1 MIAIDLTGRAAFV
14 TGAGAGIG
22 RAIATRLAEA
32 GAVVAVND
40 IDAGRADQVAAEL
53 RGSGLRAEPAVADV
67 RDRAAVAAVID
78 AIVSTHGHLDI
89 AVNNVGMT
97 GGVIAA
103 PFLDTPIDDAAAVIE
118 RNLLATYLCCHAE
131 AAAMAGRGGV
141 ILNVTSGEAGRPSP
155 MIAAYGAAKAAISH
169 LTLTLAVELGP
180 LGIRVNAMAPG
191 TVYTEQV
198 QAVVSPEAFAAI
210 GAGYPLGRSCT
221 PDDLGRLA
229 VFLASHLAESIT
241 GQIVAADNGAALG
254 RAPTGARPTVTTTP
268 PEGSA

>member
-1 MIAIDLTGRAAFV
+1 VIAIDLSGRVAFV

-22 RAIATRLAEA
+22 RAIAGRLAEA
-32 GAVVAVND
+32 GAHVGVND
-40 IDAGRADQVAAEL
+40 IDPQRAAGVVDEL
-53 RGSGLRAEPAVADV
+53 RRGGLHAEAAVADV
-67 RDRAAVAAVID
+67 RDRAAVATAID
-78 AIVSTHGHLDI
+78 AIVARNGHLDI

-103 PFLDTPIDDAAAVIE
+103 PFLDTSIDDATRVIE
-118 RNLLATYLCCHAE
+118 RNLLATYICCHAE

-155 MIAAYGAAKAAISH
+155 LIAAYGAAKAAISH
-169 LTLTLAVELGP
+169 LTVTLAVELGP
-180 LGIRVNAMAPG
+180 VGIRVNAMAPG

-229 VFLASHLAESIT
+229 VFLASDPADSIT
-241 GQIVAADNGAALG
+241 GQVIAADNGAALG
-254 RAPTGARPTVTTTP
+254 RAPTGARPNVTTAPT
-268 PEGSA
+268 EGSA

>member
-1 MIAIDLTGRAAFV
+1 MIAIDLTGQVAFV

-22 RAIATRLAEA
+22 RAIAQRLAEA
-32 GAVVAVND
+32 GAFVAVND
-40 IDAGRADQVAAEL
+40 IDPGRAGTVVSEL
-53 RGSGLRAEPAVADV
+53 QAGGLRAEAAVVDV
-67 RDRAAVAAVID
+67 RDDVAVGAAIAGIVAA
-78 AIVSTHGHLDI
+78 HGHLDI

-97 GGVIAA
+97 GGVVAA
-103 PFLDTPIDDAAAVIE
+103 PFLETSIAAAAAVIQ
-118 RNLLATYLCCHAE
+118 RNLLATYVCCHAE

-155 MIAAYGAAKAAISH
+155 LIAAYGAAKAAVSH
-169 LTLTLAVELGP
+169 LTQTLAVELGP

-198 QAVVSPEAFAAI
+198 QAVVSAEAFAAI

-229 VFLASHLAESIT
+229 VFLASDLASSIT

-254 RAPTGARPTVTTTP
+254 RAPSGARPTVAAEP
-268 PEGSA
+268 SGGSA

>member
-1 MIAIDLTGRAAFV
+1 LIAVDLTGRVAFV

-22 RAIATRLAEA
+22 RAIAGRLAEA
-32 GAVVAVND
+32 GAHVAVND
-40 IDAGRADQVAAEL
+40 IDPRRAGAVVDEL
-53 RGSGLRAEPAVADV
+53 RDAGLHADAAVADV
-67 RDRAAVAAVID
+67 RDRTAVAAAID
-78 AIVSTHGHLDI
+78 AIVADHGHLDV

-97 GGVIAA
+97 GGVVAA
-103 PFLDTPIDDAAAVIE
+103 PFLETSIDDAARVIE
-118 RNLLATYLCCHAE
+118 RNLLATYICCQAE

-155 MIAAYGAAKAAISH
+155 LIAAYGAAKAAISH
-169 LTLTLAVELGP
+169 LTVTLAVELGP

-229 VFLASHLAESIT
+229 VFLASDLADSIT
-241 GQIVAADNGAALG
+241 GQVVAADNGAALG
-254 RAPTGARPTVTTTP
+254 RAPTGARPTTTP
-268 PEGSA
+268 TAPGGSA